1 MSYRLENGRKLV
13 RSLATAV
20 NRQLTAAI
28 RQVLTAGPG
37 NPEAVHQ
44 VRMHLK
50 KTRAALRLVRSALG
64 ERSAALSGALRDI
77 ARRLSAGRDEEILL
91 DTFERLTAA
100 LPQAGQAGQAGLAG
114 VREWLAQRRAAAMQI
129 DPAERTQWL
138 LALVRLQAAL
148 HHWPAACGAAVAD
161 GWLASFKRARQ
172 CWRALAQHRDPERVH
187 EWRKRVK
194 THWYHSR
201 LLRAH
206 APPGSRR
213 RRRQLRKLSVLL
225 GDFHDLAVLCDQM
238 ALRPEAFG
246 TPDQVAE
253 FARLAAAEQ
262 SRLVDLALALGQ
274 ELFDRKAPRL
284 PGSH

>member
-1 MSYRLENGRKLV
+1 MSYRLKKGRKLH

-20 NRQLTAAI
+20 NRQLTAAA

-91 DTFERLTAA
+91 ATFERLTAT
-100 LPQAGQAGQAGLAG
+100 LPQAGQAGQAG

-129 DPAERTQWL
+129 GPVDRIQWL
-138 LALVRLQAAL
+138 LALVRLQTAL
-148 HHWPAACGAAVAD
+148 HCWPAACGAAVAD
-161 GWLASFKRARQ
+161 GWLASFKRARN
-172 CWRALAQHRDPERVH
+172 CWRALAQHRDPEHVH

-194 THWYHSR
+194 THWYQSR

-206 APPGSRR
+206 LPPGSRQ
-213 RRRQLRKLSVLL
+213 RRRQLRKLSILL

-246 TPDQVAE
+246 TPDQVAG
-253 FARLAAAEQ
+253 FARLAAAQQ
-262 SRLVDLALALGQ
+262 SRLVDLALVLGQ
-274 ELFDRKAPRL
+274 EVFDRKPPQL
-284 PGSH
+284 SGLI